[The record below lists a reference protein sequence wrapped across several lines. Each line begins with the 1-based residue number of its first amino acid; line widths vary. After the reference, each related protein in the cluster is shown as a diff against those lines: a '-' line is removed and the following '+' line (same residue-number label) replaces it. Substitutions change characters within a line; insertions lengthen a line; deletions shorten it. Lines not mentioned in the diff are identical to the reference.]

1 MQEDLLVQIEN
12 KMSTFSKSQK
22 LIANYIINSY
32 EKAAYMT
39 ALKLGNAVNVSE
51 STVVRFAIEMGFEG
65 YPELQKS
72 LQSLIKNRLTAV
84 QRINITND
92 RIGDDG
98 VLKNTLTQDM
108 DRIRRT
114 LEEID
119 PKAFDRAIEKIFS
132 ARRIYILG
140 AMSSSILARF
150 LDYNFQLIFDNVH
163 FVQAINTSGIYQQ
176 IIHMNSEDAFIAIS
190 FPRYSQSTIKA
201 TAYAKKCNANVVA
214 ITDSVTSPLA
224 AYANELLIA
233 RSDMAS
239 FADSLV
245 APLSLLNAII
255 VAVSAR
261 NKDNIEQTF
270 GKLEKLWEEN
280 QVYKKDV

>member
-1 MQEDLLVQIEN
+1 M
-12 KMSTFSKSQK
+12 
-22 LIANYIINSY
+22 
-32 EKAAYMT
+32 
-39 ALKLGNAVNVSE
+39 
-51 STVVRFAIEMGFEG
+51 
-65 YPELQKS
+65 
-72 LQSLIKNRLTAV
+72 
-84 QRINITND
+84 
-92 RIGDDG
+92 
-98 VLKNTLTQDM
+98 LKNTLTQDM

-119 PKAFDRAIEKIFS
+119 PKAFDRAIEKICS

-163 FVQAINTSGIYQQ
+163 FV
-176 IIHMNSEDAFIAIS
+176 HMNSEDAFIAIS

>member
-1 MQEDLLVQIEN
+1 MTLVRKDKTGGFLEVRHYKDLLIQLVSRDLKLKYRRSVLGYVWSVLNPLLI
-12 KMSTFSKSQK
+12 MLVMYVVFSK
-22 LIANYIINSY
+22 L
-32 EKAAYMT
+32 
-39 ALKLGNAVNVSE
+39 
-51 STVVRFAIEMGFEG
+51 F
-65 YPELQKS
+65 
-72 LQSLIKNRLTAV
+72 
-84 QRINITND
+84 D

-119 PKAFDRAIEKIFS
+119 PKAFDRAIEKICS